1 MTYEKMFNYLSA
13 LEQNNH
19 QEWFHETKQE
29 RMKAVAEFNQLVDAL
44 SQQLH
49 EKDPEIPLVPAKK
62 LTFKL
67 NRDTRFSH
75 DKSPYNPVF
84 RAHIGPNGKAPIP
97 CGYFIVLKPNNQSF
111 LGGGL
116 FADMFSEATDLIRQ
130 ALIEHE
136 TEFLTIIE
144 KKEFKK
150 YYHVIGK
157 QLKRMPRGYEAYAD
171 SPIAEYL
178 KFKNMYLELHIS
190 DREILTSDDFVQE
203 TVEKFLLMKEFNH
216 FLNAALKDF
225 HFPER
230 K

>member
-1 MTYEKMFNYLSA
+1 MTYEKMFNYLAA

-19 QEWFHETKQE
+19 QEWFRETKQE
-29 RMKAVAEFNQLVDAL
+29 RMNAVAEFNQLIDAL

-49 EKDPEIPLVPAKK
+49 EKDPKIPLVSAKK

-97 CGYFIVLKPNNQSF
+97 CGYFIFLKPNNQSF

-150 YYHVIGK
+150 YYHVMGK

-178 KFKNMYLELHIS
+178 KFKNMYLELHIG
-190 DREILTSDDFVQE
+190 DQEILTSDDFVQE
-203 TVEKFLLMKEFNH
+203 TVGKFLLMKEFNH
-216 FLNAALKDF
+216 FLNAALKNF